1 MTDLRFQ
8 PDDRSNRERMLAGE
22 HYLAPETIRITRAQ
36 YTVARSQ
43 LTVQATDTVPTAVLT
58 VSVTNSG
65 EVLGPMTNNGGGN
78 YRAKFNGIANP
89 MNITVTSDSGCER
102 AGAREGEIARPAGC
116 GGWESG
122 GLPAQRPTNE

>member
-1 MTDLRFQ
+1 MTAPNESIPGAPAAPLGLIPALEAIRTRRGLRALRGREMTGPRFQ

-65 EVLGPMTNNGGGN
+65 EVAGP
-78 YRAKFNGIANP
+78 
-89 MNITVTSDSGCER
+89 DDE
-102 AGAREGEIARPAGC
+102 
-116 GGWESG
+116 
-122 GLPAQRPTNE
+122 

>member
-1 MTDLRFQ
+1 
-8 PDDRSNRERMLAGE
+8 MLAGE

-65 EVLGPMTNNGGGN
+65 EVAGP
-78 YRAKFNGIANP
+78 
-89 MNITVTSDSGCER
+89 DDE
-102 AGAREGEIARPAGC
+102 
-116 GGWESG
+116 
-122 GLPAQRPTNE
+122 